1 MISKAAAKASVY
13 MLIVSLACACCAQ
26 IVIELLLLGSLLLY
40 HVGTAP
46 LEAPCA
52 WM

>member
-13 MLIVSLACACCAQ
+13 MLIVSLERAQ